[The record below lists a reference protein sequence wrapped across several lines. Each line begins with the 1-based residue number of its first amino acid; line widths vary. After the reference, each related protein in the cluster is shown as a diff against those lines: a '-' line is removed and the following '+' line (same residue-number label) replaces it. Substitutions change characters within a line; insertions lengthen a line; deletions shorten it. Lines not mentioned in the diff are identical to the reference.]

1 MKKILIFGG
10 YGFIGEKLYLSLKKF
25 IMLKDTPRQNQKN

>member
-10 YGFIGEKLYLSLKKF
+10 YGFIGENYIKFKKF
-25 IMLKDTPRQNQKN
+25 IMLKDTPQQNQKN